1 MFVEELLS
9 KARERLVT
17 IGDDAPL
24 IAAAKLLGTGVDL
37 VIVCEKA
44 GMLTGVITKT
54 DVVVQISRCQG
65 SSCMMAAATVMSRDV
80 VVSRPADRLSDTWVH
95 MKKRG
100 LKNIPVVDESARP
113 LGLLNARDILQ
124 ALLSETQSDEN
135 LLRDYVMGVGYR

>member
-1 MFVEELLS
+1 MFVEQLLP

-17 IGDDAPL
+17 IRDDAPL

-44 GMLTGVITKT
+44 GVLAGVITKT
-54 DVVVQISRCQG
+54 DVVAQISQCDG
-65 SSCMMAAATVMSRDV
+65 SSCMIATSMVMSRDV
-80 VVSRPADRLSDTWVH
+80 ALSRPADLLSGVWAL
-95 MKKRG
+95 MKTRS
-100 LKNIPVVDESARP
+100 LKNIPIVDQNALP